1 MREEVK
7 HLKQAKEIS
16 PKGSIIVFP
25 SFLWHRVKPV
35 MQGTR
40 YSLVLWNL
48 GYPFK

>member
-1 MREEVK
+1 MREETK
-7 HLKQAKEIS
+7 HLIQAKEIL

-35 MQGTR
+35 IKGTR

-48 GYPFK
+48 GRQFK